1 MDEELD
7 VISEMDTDTIEKD
20 VKISY
25 DGRQLMIRIPREITD
40 FYELKKGDA
49 IRMIIKLSGK
59 DKRSNREIPMEVS
72 VVEGESKRH

>member
-1 MDEELD
+1 MDKESD

-40 FYELKKGDA
+40 FYKLKKGDA
-49 IRMIIKLSGK
+49 IKIVIRLSGD

-72 VVEGESKRH
+72 IVEGVAK